1 MAKTITE
8 EKDFV
13 KLNNYKFFLIF
24 LSPVAFVLLLQ
35 ICENLVLQLSGLFGS
50 Y

>member
-13 KLNNYKFFLIF
+13 KLNNYKFF

-35 ICENLVLQLSGLFGS
+35 ICENLVLQLSGLLGS